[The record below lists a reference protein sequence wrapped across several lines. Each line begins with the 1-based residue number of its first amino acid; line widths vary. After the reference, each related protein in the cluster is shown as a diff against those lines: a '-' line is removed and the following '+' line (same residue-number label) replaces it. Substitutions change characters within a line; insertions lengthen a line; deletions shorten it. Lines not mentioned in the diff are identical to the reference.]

1 MRLQKLRPAEHV
13 AGVSPAIPA
22 VVEGAILHAP
32 AAEWSAMLYNCICIG
47 EQRCGS
53 TDKSSTRHEMS
64 EDGMLAAA
72 HLESPDAKGGPI
84 ECCRAIK
91 YDIVQGLPIVYG
103 QVKDHDVVLSTELT
117 VVEDCLAHVLDEARS
132 VILSAAYKT
141 TTQLLMCSVVVG
153 HDAKRQQAVEASRS
167 HSIASLMA
175 WPIAAATETCQM
187 VCVMKWHGTMPVHRR
202 PEPAGVDSVRLS
214 MRRTKGINRN
224 IQAHVWPSKKL
235 APGACIATEGFRCSP
250 GPLQWAWQ
258 YQEVVRRQ
266 GTSNPIS
273 GHAPVAGRAL
283 ASASI
288 APNTI
293 TEITC
298 ERILAGRQRKQ

>member
-1 MRLQKLRPAEHV
+1 MQRGGRSRRKKTASGGGFEVALNRVFDGLANCCSHGNVSKGVRHELGMCLACAEH
-13 AGVSPAIPA
+13 
-22 VVEGAILHAP
+22 
-32 AAEWSAMLYNCICIG
+32 
-47 EQRCGS
+47 
-53 TDKSSTRHEMS
+53 K
-64 EDGMLAAA
+64 
-72 HLESPDAKGGPI
+72 
-84 ECCRAIK
+84 
-91 YDIVQGLPIVYG
+91 LP
-103 QVKDHDVVLSTELT
+103 SN
-117 VVEDCLAHVLDEARS
+117 
-132 VILSAAYKT
+132 
-141 TTQLLMCSVVVG
+141 
-153 HDAKRQQAVEASRS
+153 
-167 HSIASLMA
+167 
-175 WPIAAATETCQM
+175 
-187 VCVMKWHGTMPVHRR
+187 WHGTMPVHRR

-258 YQEVVRRQ
+258 YQEVVCRQ